1 MDLKRVLESS
11 HELYNI
17 AFDENLSFQFRLL
30 SIKEYNLIN
39 KMLTGGTIPPFFI
52 YEEIFNICFLGRVE
66 FISNSI
72 PFGYIVSTGELI
84 YTLSGKKK
92 IDDFLLEIAEE
103 RKEHPTDSIF
113 EHMKCVIFAAF
124 PSINLKILE
133 NMTEKE
139 FIRNF
144 VAAENTLSK
153 TKPEFVRMDLA
164 SIYNE
169 IKGIKPEPKVQVKS
183 ERVFDAGSV
192 EKELG
197 YWETKEAEERFL
209 KEEIQR
215 VRLSKEDLKKLD
227 KRNT

>member
-1 MDLKRVLESS
+1 MDLKRVLESNY
-11 HELYNI
+11 ELYNI
-17 AFDENLSFQFRLL
+17 AFDENLSFQFRVL

-39 KMLTGGTIPPFFI
+39 KMLTGGNIPPFFI
-52 YEEIFNICFLGRVE
+52 YEEIFNMCFLGRVE
-66 FISNSI
+66 FIPNI
-72 PFGYIVSTGELI
+72 VPFGYIVSTGELI

-92 IDDFLLEIAEE
+92 IEDFLIEIAEE
-103 RKEHPTDSIF
+103 RNQHPPDSIF
-113 EHMKCVIFAAF
+113 EHMKCIIFTAF
-124 PSINLKILE
+124 PSLNLKSLE

-153 TKPEFVRMDLA
+153 TKQGFSRIDLA
-164 SIYNE
+164 AIYNE
-169 IKGIKPEPKVQVKS
+169 IKGIKPETKEVVH
-183 ERVFDAGSV
+183 ERVFDAGAV

-209 KEEIQR
+209 KEEIQKIK
-215 VRLSKEDLKKLD
+215 LSKEDLKNLD